1 VKINAASQ
9 TPIASFR
16 RHFAS
21 AKLHTCARVA
31 LASFAVMV
39 KLKQLIRTGTAGQQD
54 RFHLGS
60 NR

>member
-1 VKINAASQ
+1 VKNKCRSANAY
-9 TPIASFR
+9 ASFR

-21 AKLHTCARVA
+21 AKLHTCAWVA
-31 LASFAVMV
+31 LASFAAMV
-39 KLKQLIRTGTAGQQD
+39 KLKQLIRTGIAGPQR